1 LQFSHAMGLHFWLLI
16 FFNTETRGY
25 NCSTG
30 WDLVCNLWIS
40 CFVCSPDP
48 LWHCFVLCISML
60 RNSTHEIF
68 AEKLYQKFKGNPH
81 FSRPKFARSDFT
93 IHHYAGNV
101 SSIFVLFTVLSFE
114 RIILYT
120 IYNMFWLATGDTR
133 CTNYEHVTA
142 THVVTYINA
151 NNKLVPGSG
160 SQLGSLISCKKCQSM
175 LGVYSQLNKSTFTH
189 LTCKHK

>member
-1 LQFSHAMGLHFWLLI
+1 MQFSHAMGLHFWLLI

-68 AEKLYQKFKGNPH
+68 AEKLYQQFKGNPH

-142 THVVTYINA
+142 THVD
-151 NNKLVPGSG
+151 
-160 SQLGSLISCKKCQSM
+160 
-175 LGVYSQLNKSTFTH
+175 
-189 LTCKHK
+189 TCGHIH